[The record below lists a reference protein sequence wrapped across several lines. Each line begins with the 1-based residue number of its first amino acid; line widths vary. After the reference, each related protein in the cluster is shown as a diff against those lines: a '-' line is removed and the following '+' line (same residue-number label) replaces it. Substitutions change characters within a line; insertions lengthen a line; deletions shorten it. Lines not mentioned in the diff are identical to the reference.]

1 MTESLVGERRA
12 PQFRARLS
20 GPAGPLPFGSVWQ
33 WCGFR

>member
-20 GPAGPLPFGSVWQ
+20 GPAGPPSVRV
-33 WCGFR
+33 GMAGGG

>member
-20 GPAGPLPFGSVWQ
+20 GPAGPP
-33 WCGFR
+33 